1 MQKKEEEEEE
11 KKKCGD
17 NERINIRHM
26 VLKSNLKERKDT
38 TEGTDLCVICLDSV
52 SERAVASPCRH
63 HFDFLCLVTWLQQRA
78 TCPLCL

>member
-1 MQKKEEEEEE
+1 MQKEEE
-11 KKKCGD
+11 KKKKRED
-17 NERINIRHM
+17 NERINIRRM
-26 VLKSNLKERKDT
+26 VSESNLKERKDT

-52 SERAVASPCRH
+52 SEWAVASPCHH